1 MIDQKTG
8 IVIDP
13 ARDSLLSEFGTATL
27 SKQYCLPGE
36 SYQQAFARAAHAFS
50 GGDAALAQRLYDYAS
65 KQWFMFATPLLANG
79 GTNRGLPIS
88 CFLNHVDDSIVGL
101 VENFAENAQLSTNG
115 GGIGTYWGDVRSIG
129 QVTSKGVDTPGVMA
143 FMHVQDSQAIAYHQG
158 STRRGAHAVYLD
170 VSHPEIVEFINMR
183 SPTGG
188 DVHRKNE
195 NLHHG
200 VNVTDAFMQAVETD
214 GDWDLVDPHSKQVTQ
229 TLKARSLWVQMLQQR
244 ARLGEPYL
252 FFIDAAN
259 RDLNPALKAKGLRVR
274 HSNLCTEITLPTSP
288 DRTAV
293 CCLSSLNVATLDD
306 WWDVREQLVA
316 DLVTMLDNAL
326 EVFCDRAPPGMW
338 RAVQSVRAERSI
350 GLGTL
355 GFHTYL
361 QTKGWPLS
369 SHEAA
374 TFNITLYSEVKA
386 HAVAASMA
394 LAKERG
400 EPSDLVGTGLRNA
413 HLMAIAP
420 NATSSI
426 ICGGVSPST
435 EPMVA
440 NAFSQKTMAGTGVMR
455 NPALARRLSEL
466 GHDTDDVWRS
476 IFLERGS
483 VQHLPFLSDTDK
495 ELFQTAAEADPS
507 VLIDLAAQRQPFIC
521 QAQSLNLF
529 LPADVSTKVMHTVHM
544 RAWKLGLK
552 SLYYLRSSSVK
563 ATSVGVMPEIMRQ
576 PAPAPKQE
584 ETVDLP
590 EVSGAVCRLGEACTS
605 CEG

>member
-8 IVIDP
+8 IVLDP
-13 ARDSLLSEFGTATL
+13 ARDALLTDFGKATL

-36 SYQQAFARAAHAFS
+36 SYQGALARAAHAFC
-50 GGDAALAQRLYDYAS
+50 GGDQALAQRLYDYAS
-65 KQWFMFATPLLANG
+65 RQWFMFATPLLANG

-88 CFLNHVDDSIVGL
+88 CFLNHVADSIQGL
-101 VENFAENAQLSTNG
+101 VENFGENALLSTNG

-200 VNVTDAFMQAVETD
+200 VNVTDAFMEAVEAD
-214 GDWDLVDPHSKQVTQ
+214 GDWDLVDPHSGQVTQ
-229 TLKARSLWVQMLQQR
+229 TLKARGLWVQMLQQR

-259 RDLNPALKAKGLRVR
+259 RDLHPALRAKGLRVR

-293 CCLSSLNVATLDD
+293 CCLSSVNVATLDE
-306 WWDVREQLVA
+306 WWDDREQFVA

-355 GFHTYL
+355 GLHTYL
-361 QTKGWPLS
+361 QGKRWRLG

-374 TFNITLYSEVKA
+374 TFNVLLYSELKA
-386 HAVAASMA
+386 HAVAASMR
-394 LAKERG
+394 LAVERG
-400 EPSDLVGTGLRNA
+400 EPTDLVGTGIRNA

-440 NAFSQKTMAGTGVMR
+440 NAFSQKTMAGTGIMK
-455 NPALARRLSEL
+455 NPALQRRLAEL

-476 IFLERGS
+476 VFLERGS
-483 VQHLPFLSDTDK
+483 VQHLPFLDDDDK
-495 ELFQTAAEADPS
+495 ALFLTASEADPR
-507 VLIDLAAQRQPFIC
+507 VLVDLAAHRQPFIC

-529 LPADVSTKVMHTVHM
+529 LPADVDTKTMHQVHM

-563 ATSVGVMPEIMRQ
+563 ATSVGVMPDILRE
-576 PAPAPKQE
+576 PASAPQQE

-590 EVSGAVCRLGEACTS
+590 EVSGASCNLNGECTS

>member
-8 IVIDP
+8 IVLDP
-13 ARDSLLSEFGTATL
+13 ARDALLTEFGVATL
-27 SKQYCLPGE
+27 TKQYCLPGE
-36 SYQQAFARAAHAFS
+36 SHQQAFARSAHAFS
-50 GGDAALAQRLYDYAS
+50 GGDQALAQRLYDYAS

-88 CFLNHVDDSIVGL
+88 CFLNHVADSIEGL
-101 VENFAENAQLSTNG
+101 VANFGENALLSTNG

-129 QVTSKGVDTPGVMA
+129 EVTSKGVDTPGVMA

-158 STRRGAHAVYLD
+158 STRRGAHAAYLD

-200 VNVTDAFMQAVETD
+200 VNVTDAFMQAVEAD
-214 GDWDLVDPHSKQVTQ
+214 ADWDLVDPHSGAVRQ
-229 TLKARSLWVQMLQQR
+229 TLKARSLWIQMLQQR

-259 RDLNPALKAKGLRVR
+259 RDLHPALKARGLRVR

-293 CCLSSLNVATLDD
+293 CCLSSVNVATLDE
-306 WWDVREQLVA
+306 WWDDREQFVA

-355 GFHTYL
+355 GLHTYL
-361 QTKGWPLS
+361 QDKRWAME

-374 TFNITLYSEVKA
+374 TFNVTLYSELKA
-386 HAVAASMA
+386 NAVAASMR

-400 EPSDLVGTGLRNA
+400 EPTDLVGTGLRNA

-440 NAFSQKTMAGTGVMR
+440 NAFSQKTMAGTGIMK
-455 NPALARRLSEL
+455 NPALIRRLREL

-476 IFLERGS
+476 VFLERGS
-483 VQHLPFLSDTDK
+483 VQHLPFLSAEDKALFRTASETD
-495 ELFQTAAEADPS
+495 PR
-507 VLIDLAAQRQPFIC
+507 VLVDLAAHRQPFIC
-521 QAQSLNLF
+521 QAQSLSLF
-529 LPADVSTKVMHTVHM
+529 LPADVDTKTMHQVHM

-563 ATSVGVMPEIMRQ
+563 ATSVGVMPEILREPQ
-576 PAPAPKQE
+576 PAQQE

-590 EVSGAVCRLGEACTS
+590 EVSGAVCNLGEACTS

>member
-1 MIDQKTG
+1 MIDPKTG
-8 IVIDP
+8 IVLDP
-13 ARDSLLSEFGTATL
+13 ARDALLTEFGTATL

-36 SYQQAFARAAHAFS
+36 TFQQAFARAAKAFS
-50 GGDAALAQRLYDYAS
+50 GGDDALAQRLYDYAS
-65 KQWFMFATPLLANG
+65 KQWFMFATPLLSNG

-88 CFLNHVDDSIVGL
+88 CFLNDVDDSIEGL
-101 VENFAENAQLSTNG
+101 VANFGENALLSTNG
-115 GGIGTYWGDVRSIG
+115 GGIGTNWSRVRSIG
-129 QVTSKGVDTPGVMA
+129 EVTAKGVDTPGAMA

-158 STRRGAHAVYLD
+158 RTRRGAHAVYLD

-200 VNVTDAFMQAVETD
+200 VNVTDAFMRAVED
-214 GDWDLVDPHSKQVTQ
+214 NGPWQLVDPHSGRVTDTIQ
-229 TLKARSLWVQMLQQR
+229 ARSLWIQMLQQR

-259 RDLNPALKAKGLRVR
+259 RDLHPALRAKGLRVN
-274 HSNLCTEITLPTSP
+274 HSNLCTEITLPTTP

-293 CCLSSLNVATLDD
+293 CCLSSTNIAKRDE
-306 WWDVREQLVA
+306 WWDVREQFIG

-326 EVFCDRAPPGMW
+326 EVFLEKAPHGMW
-338 RAVQSVRAERSI
+338 RAAASVLGERSI

-355 GFHTYL
+355 GFHTYC
-361 QTKGWPLS
+361 QDQGWTLD

-374 TFNITLYSEVKA
+374 TFNVVLYSELKA
-386 HAVAASMA
+386 HAVAASMR
-394 LAKERG
+394 LAQERG
-400 EPSDLVGTGLRNA
+400 EPDDLAGTGMRNA
-413 HLMAIAP
+413 HLLAIAP

-440 NAFSQKTMAGTGVMR
+440 NAFSQKTMAGTGIMK
-455 NPALARRLSEL
+455 NPALQRRLAAL

-483 VQHLPFLSDTDK
+483 VQHLPFLSASDK
-495 ELFQTAAEADPS
+495 ALFVTASELDPG
-507 VLIDLAAQRQPFIC
+507 VLVELAAQRQPFIC
-521 QAQSLNLF
+521 QAQSLNIF
-529 LPADVSTKVMHTVHM
+529 LPADVDTRTMHQVHM

-563 ATSVGVMPEIMRQ
+563 ATSVGVMPEILRE
-576 PAPAPKQE
+576 PAPAPQAE

-590 EVSGAVCRLGEACTS
+590 QVSGAACNLNGECTA

>member
-1 MIDQKTG
+1 MIDPKTG
-8 IVIDP
+8 IVLDP
-13 ARDSLLSEFGTATL
+13 ARDALLTEFGTATL

-36 SYQQAFARAAHAFS
+36 TFQQAFARAAKAFS
-50 GGDAALAQRLYDYAS
+50 GGDDALAQRLYDYAS
-65 KQWFMFATPLLANG
+65 KQWFMFATPLLSNG

-88 CFLNHVDDSIVGL
+88 CFLNDVDDSIEGL
-101 VENFAENAQLSTNG
+101 VANFGENALLSTNG
-115 GGIGTYWGDVRSIG
+115 GGIGTNWSRVRSIG
-129 QVTSKGVDTPGVMA
+129 EVTAKGVDTPGAMA

-158 STRRGAHAVYLD
+158 RTRRGAHAVYLD

-200 VNVTDAFMQAVETD
+200 VNVTDAFMRAVED
-214 GDWDLVDPHSKQVTQ
+214 NGPWQLVDPHSGRVTDTIQ
-229 TLKARSLWVQMLQQR
+229 ARSLWIQMLQQR

-259 RDLNPALKAKGLRVR
+259 RDLHPSLRAKGLRVN
-274 HSNLCTEITLPTSP
+274 HSNLCTEITLPTTP

-293 CCLSSLNVATLDD
+293 CCLSSTNVAKRDE
-306 WWDVREQLVA
+306 WWDVREQFIG

-326 EVFCDRAPPGMW
+326 EVFLEQAPHGMW
-338 RAVQSVRAERSI
+338 RAVASVFGERSI

-355 GFHTYL
+355 GFHTYC
-361 QTKGWPLS
+361 QDQGWALD

-374 TFNITLYSEVKA
+374 TFNVVLYSELKA
-386 HAVAASMA
+386 HAVAASMR
-394 LAKERG
+394 LAAERG
-400 EPSDLVGTGLRNA
+400 EPEDLVGTGMRNA
-413 HLMAIAP
+413 HLLAIAP

-440 NAFSQKTMAGTGVMR
+440 NAFSQKTMAGTGIMK
-455 NPALARRLSEL
+455 NPALQRRLAAL

-476 IFLERGS
+476 VFLERGS
-483 VQHLPFLSDTDK
+483 VQHLPFLSASDK
-495 ELFQTAAEADPS
+495 ALFVTASELDPG
-507 VLIDLAAQRQPFIC
+507 VLVELAAQRQPFIC
-521 QAQSLNLF
+521 QAQSLNIF
-529 LPADVSTKVMHTVHM
+529 LPADVDTRTMHQVHM

-563 ATSVGVMPEIMRQ
+563 ATSVGVMPEILRE
-576 PAPAPKQE
+576 PAPAPQAE

-590 EVSGAVCRLGEACTS
+590 EVSGAACNLNGECTA

>member
-8 IVIDP
+8 IVLDP
-13 ARDSLLSEFGTATL
+13 ARDALLTEFGVATL
-27 SKQYCLPGE
+27 TKQYCLPGE
-36 SYQQAFARAAHAFS
+36 SHQQAFARAAHAFS
-50 GGDAALAQRLYDYAS
+50 GGDQALAQRLYDYAS
-65 KQWFMFATPLLANG
+65 RQWFMFATPLLANG

-88 CFLNHVDDSIVGL
+88 CFLNHVADSIEGL
-101 VENFAENAQLSTNG
+101 VANFGENALLSTNG

-129 QVTSKGVDTPGVMA
+129 EVTSKGVDTPGVMA

-200 VNVTDAFMQAVETD
+200 VNVTDAFMQAVEAD
-214 GDWDLVDPHSKQVTQ
+214 ADWDLVDPHSGAVRQ
-229 TLKARSLWVQMLQQR
+229 TLKARSLWIQMLQQR

-259 RDLNPALKAKGLRVR
+259 RDLHPALKARGLRVR

-288 DRTAV
+288 ERTAV
-293 CCLSSLNVATLDD
+293 CCLSSVNVATLDE
-306 WWDVREQLVA
+306 WWDDREQFVA

-355 GFHTYL
+355 GLHTYL
-361 QTKGWPLS
+361 QDKRWAME

-374 TFNITLYSEVKA
+374 TFNVTLYSELKA
-386 HAVAASMA
+386 HAVAASMR
-394 LAKERG
+394 LARERG
-400 EPSDLVGTGLRNA
+400 EPTDLVGTGLRNA

-440 NAFSQKTMAGTGVMR
+440 NAFSQKTMAGTGIMK
-455 NPALARRLSEL
+455 NPALIRRLREL

-476 IFLERGS
+476 VFLERGS
-483 VQHLPFLSDTDK
+483 VQHLPFLSAEDKALFRTASETD
-495 ELFQTAAEADPS
+495 PR
-507 VLIDLAAQRQPFIC
+507 VLVDLAAHRQPFIC

-529 LPADVSTKVMHTVHM
+529 LPADVDTKTMHQVHM

-563 ATSVGVMPEIMRQ
+563 ATSVGVMPEILREPQ
-576 PAPAPKQE
+576 PAQQE

-590 EVSGAVCRLGEACTS
+590 EVSGAVCNLGEACTS

>member
-1 MIDQKTG
+1 MIDDKTG
-8 IVIDP
+8 IVLDP
-13 ARDSLLSEFGTATL
+13 ARDALLTDFGKATL

-36 SYQQAFARAAHAFS
+36 SYQGAYARAAGAFS
-50 GGDAALAQRLYDYAS
+50 GGDRALAQRLYDYAS
-65 KQWFMFATPLLANG
+65 RQWFMFATPLLANG

-88 CFLNHVDDSIVGL
+88 CFLNHVADSIQGL
-101 VENFAENAQLSTNG
+101 VENFGENALLSTNG

-200 VNVTDAFMQAVETD
+200 VNVTDAFMEAVEAD
-214 GDWDLVDPHSKQVTQ
+214 GDWDLVDPHSGQVTR
-229 TLKARSLWVQMLQQR
+229 TLKARGLWVQMLQQR

-259 RDLNPALKAKGLRVR
+259 RDLHPALRAKGLRVR

-293 CCLSSLNVATLDD
+293 CCLSSVNVATLDE
-306 WWDVREQLVA
+306 WWDDREQFVA
-316 DLVTMLDNAL
+316 DLITMLDNAL

-338 RAVQSVRAERSI
+338 RAVQSVRAERSV

-355 GFHTYL
+355 GLHTYL
-361 QTKGWPLS
+361 QDKRWRLD
-369 SHEAA
+369 SHEARQ
-374 TFNITLYSEVKA
+374 FNVVLYSELKA

-394 LAKERG
+394 LAQERG
-400 EPSDLVGTGLRNA
+400 EATDLAGTGLRNA
-413 HLMAIAP
+413 HLLAIAP

-440 NAFSQKTMAGTGVMR
+440 NAFSQKTMAGTGIMK
-455 NPALARRLSEL
+455 NPALQRRLAEL

-476 IFLERGS
+476 VFLERGS
-483 VQHLPFLSDTDK
+483 VQHLPFLDDDDK
-495 ELFQTAAEADPS
+495 ALFLTASEADPS
-507 VLIDLAAQRQPFIC
+507 VLVDLAAQRQPFIC

-529 LPADVSTKVMHTVHM
+529 LPADVDTKTMHRVHM

-563 ATSVGVMPEIMRQ
+563 ATSVGVMPDILRE
-576 PAPAPKQE
+576 PAPAPQQE

-590 EVSGAVCRLGEACTS
+590 EVSGASCNLNGECTS

>member
-1 MIDQKTG
+1 MIDTASG
-8 IVIDP
+8 ITIDP
-13 ARDSLLSEFGTATL
+13 SRDALLTEFGLTTL
-27 SKQYCLPGE
+27 LKQYCVGNETP
-36 SYQQAFARAAHAFS
+36 QQAFARAARAFD
-50 GGDAALAQRLYDYAS
+50 GGDSALGQRLYDYAS

-88 CFLNHVDDSIVGL
+88 CFLNHVEDSIEGL
-101 VENFAENAQLSTNG
+101 VANFGENALLSTNG

-143 FMHVQDSQAIAYHQG
+143 FMHVQDAQAIAYHQG
-158 STRRGAHAVYLD
+158 STRRGAHATYLD

-200 VNVTDAFMQAVETD
+200 VNITDAFMEAVETD
-214 GDWDLVDPHSKQVTQ
+214 GSWDLIDPHSGEVTDTIQ
-229 TLKARSLWVQMLQQR
+229 ARSLWAQMLQQR

-259 RDLNPALKAKGLRVR
+259 RGLNPALKAKGYKVR
-274 HSNLCTEITLPTSP
+274 LSNLCTEITLPTSP

-293 CCLSSLNVATLDD
+293 CCLSSLNIATLDD

-316 DLVTMLDNAL
+316 DLITMLDNAL
-326 EVFCDRAPPGMW
+326 EVFCEKAPAGMW
-338 RAVQSVRAERSI
+338 RAVASVRGERSV

-355 GFHTYL
+355 GFHTYC
-361 QTKGWPLS
+361 QQRGWPLGS
-369 SHEAA
+369 PEAA
-374 TFNITLYSEVKA
+374 QFNLELYSEVKA

-394 LAKERG
+394 LAVERG
-400 EPSDLVGTGLRNA
+400 EPEDLEGTGLRNA
-413 HLMAIAP
+413 HLLAIAP

-440 NAFSQKTMAGTGVMR
+440 NAFAQKTMAGTGIMK
-455 NPALARRLSEL
+455 NPALQARLRVL
-466 GHDTDDVWRS
+466 GHDDEDTWRS

-483 VQHLPFLSDTDK
+483 VQHLAFLSTEDK
-495 ELFQTAAEADPS
+495 ELFRTAAETDPG
-507 VLIDLAAQRQPFIC
+507 VLVDLAAQRQPHIC

-529 LPADVSTKVMHTVHM
+529 LPADVSTRTMHQVHM

-563 ATSVGVMPEIMRQ
+563 ATSVGVMPDIMRE
-576 PAPAPKQE
+576 PAVRPA
-584 ETVDLP
+584 TVDEATP
-590 EVSGAVCRLGEACTS
+590 AGAVCNLGEACTS

>member
-1 MIDQKTG
+1 MIDPKTG
-8 IVIDP
+8 IVLAP
-13 ARDSLLSEFGTATL
+13 ERDALLTEFGLATL
-27 SKQYCLPGE
+27 SKQYLLPGE
-36 SYQQAFARAAHAFS
+36 TYQGAFARAAHAFC
-50 GGDAALAQRLYDYAS
+50 GGDPALAQRLYDYAS
-65 KQWFMFATPLLANG
+65 QQWFMFATPLLANG

-88 CFLNHVDDSIVGL
+88 CFLNHVDDSIEGL
-101 VENFAENAQLSTNG
+101 VANFGENALLSTNG

-200 VNVTDAFMQAVETD
+200 VNVTDAFMEAVDAD
-214 GDWDLVDPHSKQVTQ
+214 GDWDLVDPHSGAVTQ
-229 TLKARSLWVQMLQQR
+229 TLRARQLWIQMLQQR

-259 RDLNPALKAKGLRVR
+259 RDLNPALRAKGLRVR
-274 HSNLCTEITLPTSP
+274 LSNLCTEITLPTSP

-293 CCLSSLNVATLDD
+293 CCLSSVNVATLDE
-306 WWDVREQLVA
+306 WWEDREQFVA

-338 RAVQSVRAERSI
+338 RAVNSVRAERSI

-361 QTKGWPLS
+361 QDRRWAMGS
-369 SHEAA
+369 REAA
-374 TFNITLYSEVKA
+374 EFNVLLYTELKA
-386 HAVAASMA
+386 HAVAASMR
-394 LAKERG
+394 LAVERG

-440 NAFSQKTMAGTGVMR
+440 NAFSQKTMAGTGVMK
-455 NPALARRLSEL
+455 NPALARRLREL

-476 IFLERGS
+476 VFLERGS
-483 VQHLPFLSDTDK
+483 VQHLPFLDDADK
-495 ELFQTAAEADPS
+495 ALFRTASETDPS
-507 VLIDLAAQRQPFIC
+507 VLVHLAATRQPHIC
-521 QAQSLNLF
+521 QAQSLNIF
-529 LPADVSTKVMHTVHM
+529 LPADVDTRTMHQVHM
-544 RAWKLGLK
+544 LAWRMGLK
-552 SLYYLRSSSVK
+552 SMYYLRSSSVK
-563 ATSVGVMPEIMRQ
+563 ATSVGVMPEILRQPQ
-576 PAPAPKQE
+576 PAPAEP
-584 ETVDLP
+584 TVDADAL
-590 EVSGAVCRLGEACTS
+590 SGAACTLGGDCVA

>member
-8 IVIDP
+8 IVLDP
-13 ARDSLLSEFGTATL
+13 ARDALLTEFGVATL
-27 SKQYCLPGE
+27 TKQYCLPGE
-36 SYQQAFARAAHAFS
+36 SHQQAFARAAHAFS
-50 GGDAALAQRLYDYAS
+50 GGDQALAQRLYDYAS

-88 CFLNHVDDSIVGL
+88 CFLNHVADSIEGL
-101 VENFAENAQLSTNG
+101 VANFGENALLSTNG

-129 QVTSKGVDTPGVMA
+129 EVTSKGVDTPGVMA

-200 VNVTDAFMQAVETD
+200 VNITDAFMQAVEAD
-214 GDWDLVDPHSKQVTQ
+214 ADWDLVDPHSGTVRQ
-229 TLKARSLWVQMLQQR
+229 TLKARSLWIQMLQQR

-259 RDLNPALKAKGLRVR
+259 RDLHPALKAKGLRVR

-288 DRTAV
+288 ERTAV
-293 CCLSSLNVATLDD
+293 CCLSSVNIATLDE
-306 WWDVREQLVA
+306 WWDDREQFVA

-355 GFHTYL
+355 GLHTYL
-361 QTKGWPLS
+361 QDKRWAME

-374 TFNITLYSEVKA
+374 TFNVVLYSELKA
-386 HAVAASMA
+386 HAVAASMR
-394 LAKERG
+394 LAQERG
-400 EPSDLVGTGLRNA
+400 EPTDLIGTGLRNA

-440 NAFSQKTMAGTGVMR
+440 NAFSQKTMAGTGIMK
-455 NPALARRLSEL
+455 NPALIRRLREL

-476 IFLERGS
+476 VFLERGS
-483 VQHLPFLSDTDK
+483 VQHLPFLSAEDKALFRTASETD
-495 ELFQTAAEADPS
+495 PR
-507 VLIDLAAQRQPFIC
+507 VLVDLAAHRQPFIC

-529 LPADVSTKVMHTVHM
+529 LPADVDTKTMHQVHM

-563 ATSVGVMPEIMRQ
+563 ATSVGVMPEILREPQ
-576 PAPAPKQE
+576 PVQQE

-590 EVSGAVCRLGEACTS
+590 EVSGAVCNLGEACTS

>member
-8 IVIDP
+8 IVLDP
-13 ARDSLLSEFGTATL
+13 ARDALLTEFGVATL
-27 SKQYCLPGE
+27 TKQYCLPGE
-36 SYQQAFARAAHAFS
+36 SHQQAFARAAHAFS
-50 GGDAALAQRLYDYAS
+50 GGDQALAQRLYDYAS

-88 CFLNHVDDSIVGL
+88 CFLNHVADSIEGL
-101 VENFAENAQLSTNG
+101 VANFGENALLSTNG

-129 QVTSKGVDTPGVMA
+129 EVTSKGVDTPGVMA

-200 VNVTDAFMQAVETD
+200 VNVTDDFMQAVEAD
-214 GDWDLVDPHSKQVTQ
+214 ANWDLVDPHSGAVRQ
-229 TLKARSLWVQMLQQR
+229 TLKARSLWIQMLQQR

-259 RDLNPALKAKGLRVR
+259 RDLHPALKAKGLRVR

-293 CCLSSLNVATLDD
+293 CCLSSVNVATLDE
-306 WWDVREQLVA
+306 WWDDREQFVA

-355 GFHTYL
+355 GLHTYL
-361 QTKGWPLS
+361 QDKRWAME

-374 TFNITLYSEVKA
+374 TFNITLYSELKA
-386 HAVAASMA
+386 HAVAASMR
-394 LAKERG
+394 LAQERG
-400 EPSDLVGTGLRNA
+400 EPTDLVGTGLRNA

-440 NAFSQKTMAGTGVMR
+440 NAFSQKTMAGTGIMK
-455 NPALARRLSEL
+455 NPALIRRLREL

-476 IFLERGS
+476 VFLERGS
-483 VQHLPFLSDTDK
+483 VQHLPFLSAEDKALFRTASETD
-495 ELFQTAAEADPS
+495 PR
-507 VLIDLAAQRQPFIC
+507 VLVDLAAHRQPFIC

-529 LPADVSTKVMHTVHM
+529 LPADVDTKTMHQVHM

-563 ATSVGVMPEIMRQ
+563 ATSVGVMPEILREPQ
-576 PAPAPKQE
+576 PVQQE

-590 EVSGAVCRLGEACTS
+590 EVSGAVCNLGEACTS